1 MATEGDQMTAD
12 GVSGTDRVAQDAH
25 ARWEAL
31 GRVNGPLTRP
41 WQLADGATARA
52 RVDPNGL
59 MARFLGDDLRGI
71 HVLLACGGGGQQSAA
86 LGLLGASVTVVDQDA
101 GQLARDHRSWEAHH
115 LPPGSL
121 ATLRADIRD
130 VAAID
135 LVGEPF
141 ALVWMPYSINFVP
154 DCRPVIAALA
164 SKLAPE
170 GVFRLQAANPFVLGM
185 HPDDRAG
192 DAYVRRGAYVDGDRV
207 VAADPEWVYDRSLG
221 IDVPRAVE
229 YRHTLSTLINATVEA
244 GLRVVHLEDAVDVP
258 MDPTEAPGTWDH
270 FCATNPPWLAIWA
283 IRP

>member
-1 MATEGDQMTAD
+1 MVLKRRPIAD
-12 GVSGTDRVAQDAH
+12 HVAQDAH

-31 GRVNGPLTRP
+31 GRANGPLTRP
-41 WQLADGATARA
+41 WRLADAAAARA
-52 RVDPNGL
+52 RVDPSGL
-59 MARFLGDDLRGI
+59 MARFLGHDLEGR

-86 LGLLGASVTVVDQDA
+86 LGLLGARVTVIDQDA
-101 GQLARDHRSWEAHH
+101 GQLARDRDSWAAHR
-115 LPPGSL
+115 LPIDVLS
-121 ATLRADIRD
+121 TTEADIRD
-130 VAAID
+130 VGSIELAGA
-135 LVGEPF
+135 PF
-141 ALVWMPYSINFVP
+141 DVVWMPYSINFVP

-164 SKLAPE
+164 TQLAPG

-192 DAYVRRGAYVDGDRV
+192 DAYVRRGMYVDGDRV
-207 VAADPEWVYDRSLG
+207 AAADPEWVYDRSLG

-258 MDPTEAPGTWDH
+258 MDPSEAPGTWDH

-283 IRP
+283 TRS

>member
-1 MATEGDQMTAD
+1 MVLKRRPIAD
-12 GVSGTDRVAQDAH
+12 HVAQDAH

-41 WQLADGATARA
+41 WRLADAAAARA
-52 RVDPNGL
+52 RVDPSGL
-59 MARFLGDDLRGI
+59 MARFLGHNLEGR

-86 LGLLGASVTVVDQDA
+86 LGLLGARVTVIDQDA
-101 GQLARDHRSWEAHH
+101 GQLARDRDSWAAHG
-115 LPPGSL
+115 LPIDAL
-121 ATLRADIRD
+121 ATTQADIRD
-130 VAAID
+130 VASIELA
-135 LVGEPF
+135 GAPF
-141 ALVWMPYSINFVP
+141 DVVWMPYSINFVP
-154 DCRPVIAALA
+154 DCRPVIAALVTQV
-164 SKLAPE
+164 APG

-192 DAYVRRGAYVDGDRV
+192 DAYVRRGMYVDGDRV
-207 VAADPEWVYDRSLG
+207 AAADPEWVYDRSLG

-258 MDPTEAPGTWDH
+258 MDPSEAPGTWDH

-283 IRP
+283 TRS

>member
-1 MATEGDQMTAD
+1 MIAGGA
-12 GVSGTDRVAQDAH
+12 SGTDRVAEDAR

-41 WQLADGATARA
+41 WQLADAETARA
-52 RVDPNGL
+52 RVDPSGL
-59 MARFLGDDLRGI
+59 MARFLGEDLRGI

-86 LGLLGASVTVVDQDA
+86 LGLLGAHVTVVDQDA
-101 GQLARDHRSWEAHH
+101 GQLARDHGSWEAHQ
-115 LPPGSL
+115 LPPGAL

-130 VAAID
+130 VATLD
-135 LVGEPF
+135 LAGAPF

-154 DCRPVIAALA
+154 DCQPVIAALA
-164 SKLAPE
+164 TQLAPG

-192 DAYVRRGAYVDGDRV
+192 NAYVRRGTYVDGERV
-207 VAADPEWVYDRSLG
+207 AAADPEWVYDRSLG

-229 YRHTLSTLINATVEA
+229 YRHTLATLVNTTVEA
-244 GLRVVHLEDAVDVP
+244 GLRIVHLEDAVDVP
-258 MDPTEAPGTWDH
+258 MDPGEAPGTWDH